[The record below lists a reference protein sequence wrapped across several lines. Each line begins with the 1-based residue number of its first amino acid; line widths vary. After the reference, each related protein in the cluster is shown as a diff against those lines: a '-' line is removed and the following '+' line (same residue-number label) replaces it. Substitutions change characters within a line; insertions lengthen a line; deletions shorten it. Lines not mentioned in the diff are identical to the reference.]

1 MSARDERRRAPRV
14 RARAD
19 AGYEDAE
26 RQVFLPVHDL
36 SERGIFLLA
45 EERPKPGSSVR
56 VLLELPG
63 QAELLRLPGVVAR
76 MQESAPRGF
85 AIEFDDRSISEAARG
100 ALRRFVERAA
110 LAGVGR

>member
-1 MSARDERRRAPRV
+1 MNRSQNRRRAARV

-19 AGYEDAE
+19 AGYEDSE
-26 RQVFLPVHDL
+26 RQVFLPVHDV

-45 EERPKPGSSVR
+45 EDPPSPGSPVR

-76 MQESAPRGF
+76 MQDASPRGF
-85 AIEFDDRSISEAARG
+85 AVEFDDRSISAGTRG
-100 ALRRFVERAA
+100 ALRRFVERAG
-110 LAGVGR
+110 LVE